1 MQAVKR
7 KEQKGARAT
16 RPVNRFLSALGY
28 YLVVSILILSPS
40 RGHAQPKKI
49 TRDQARQLVLAQ
61 LESDGFDLK
70 SPDLVVEDQPDDP
83 DMPGFYLFS
92 AYTIGKGMNF
102 SAGAYAVGHRTV
114 ELWNWMHCWRFTRAK
129 KVRALQKELRRQ
141 LGLSKSE
148 YRRLSAT
155 RPFCF
160 SMPTVDH

>member
-1 MQAVKR
+1 MNM
-7 KEQKGARAT
+7 T
-16 RPVNRFLSALGY
+16 VNRFLSALGCC
-28 YLVVSILILSPS
+28 LVVSTLILSPAC
-40 RGHAQPKKI
+40 GQAQPKEI
-49 TRDQARQLVLAQ
+49 TRAQARQLVLAQ

-92 AYTIGKGMNF
+92 GYTIGKGMNF

-129 KVRALQKELRRQ
+129 RVRALQKQFRKEI
-141 LGLSKSE
+141 GLSESE
-148 YRRLSAT
+148 YHRLLAT

-160 SMPTVDH
+160 SVPVSEH